1 MKAKIH
7 AKDGRFQDARD
18 ALKQY
23 TVKVKGD
30 QVATDLMFAI
40 SEAEAASEKA
50 RRAGKAQ
57 LWSSCSESAS
67 MALKTASHSVEMRQ
81 LRAECSLTG
90 GDVESAIGDLT
101 RLTQLSPPSTP
112 SFVRIFRLAY
122 FFLPPPTP
130 PSTSPA
136 LTALK
141 QCLHFDPDSKPCLQ
155 ARRMVKSF
163 DKSFEKLDKALEME
177 DWRGVIAL
185 VIGRDKGKPLGNG
198 LLEKFHEAMEENA
211 SPLLLSSP
219 SSPFK
224 SLSLSG
230 TKQSP
235 LWRTLLRGLCR
246 AYVQIDNARAG
257 ERWCDALLAMNG
269 VTEDEDAL
277 VGKGEAAL
285 KKEEWEGATKFFE
298 RAFEASGKSNRDVRR
313 SNHDG

>member
-18 ALKQY
+18 ALKRY
-23 TVKVKGD
+23 TAKVKGD

-40 SEAEAASEKA
+40 SEAEAAAEKA

-67 MALKTASHSVEMRQ
+67 MALKTASHSVEVRQ
-81 LRAECSLTG
+81 LRAECSLAS
-90 GDVESAIGDLT
+90 GDVESAVGDLT
-101 RLTQLSPPSTP
+101 RLAQLSPPSTS
-112 SFVRIFRLAY
+112 SFVRIFRLTY
-122 FFLPPPTP
+122 FFLLPPTP

-155 ARRMVKSF
+155 ARRMAKSF
-163 DKSFEKLDKALEME
+163 DKSFEKLNKALETE

-185 VIGRDKGKPLGNG
+185 VIGRDKGRPLGNG
-198 LLEKFHEAMEENA
+198 LLENFHKAMEENT
-211 SPLLLSSP
+211 SPALLSSP
-219 SSPFK
+219 SSQLK

-235 LWRTLLRGLCR
+235 LWKTLLRALCR
-246 AYVQIDNARAG
+246 AYVRIDNARAG
-257 ERWCDALLAMNG
+257 ERWCNALLAMEG
-269 VTEDEDAL
+269 AAEDEDAL

-285 KKEEWEGATKFFE
+285 KREEWEEATRFFE
-298 RAFEASGKSNRDVRR
+298 RAFEASGKSNREVRR
-313 SNHDG
+313 LNNDG